1 MLLQAKQSASFNE
14 LVSRS
19 CRILGA
25 LQLAGNLFEVK
36 LTLSRFP
43 RLTLVN

>member
-19 CRILGA
+19 HSSFGA
-25 LQLAGNLFEVK
+25 LQLAGNLFEVRP
-36 LTLSRFP
+36 TPDQVS
-43 RLTLVN
+43 